1 MRSLR
6 LPATILATCFVGVA
20 AASCGGDDGGGG
32 GTAFP
37 REDADV
43 VVTAVDIAFRESSYE
58 ASAGEIKVFYVNEG
72 AAAHTLLVE
81 DSAGETVEGFK
92 LSVATRGDEDAG
104 TVTLDAGEYVFYCD
118 IPGHRSAGMEAP
130 LTVS

>member
-6 LPATILATCFVGVA
+6 LPTTMLAACVLGVLPA
-20 AASCGGDDGGGG
+20 CGGDDSGGG

-37 REDADV
+37 RAEADV
-43 VVTAVDIAFRESSYE
+43 VVTAVDIAFREASYE
-58 ASAGEIKVFYVNEG
+58 ADAGEIKVFYVNEG

-81 DSAGETVEGFK
+81 DAAGETVAGFK
-92 LSVATRGDEDAG
+92 LEVPSNGDEDAG
-104 TVTLDAGEYVFYCD
+104 TVTLEAGDYVFYCD